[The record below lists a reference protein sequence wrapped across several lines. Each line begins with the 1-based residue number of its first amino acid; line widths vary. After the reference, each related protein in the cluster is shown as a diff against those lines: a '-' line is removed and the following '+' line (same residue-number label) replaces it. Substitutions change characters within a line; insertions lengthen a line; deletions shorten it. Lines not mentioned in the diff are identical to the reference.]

1 MIQLPTFLFEECANV
16 NSLRHFEGALE
27 HIAFFLAWFR
37 RVSDAPHAI
46 RFVFEPVPLIDE
58 PVILDE
64 SAMPLP
70 ETFTP
75 PALIDRT
82 RVPLHENAI
91 AVGQEG
97 VLRKLPRVHAV
108 HEIHIH
114 FE

>member
-1 MIQLPTFLFEECANV
+1 MVQLLTFLFEECANV
-16 NSLRHFEGALE
+16 ISLRHFEGTLE
-27 HIAFFLAWFR
+27 HIAFFFARFR
-37 RVSDAPHAI
+37 RVSDAPQAI
-46 RFVFEPVPLIDE
+46 RLVFKPLSLINEPI
-58 PVILDE
+58 ILDE

-97 VLRKLPRVHAV
+97 DLRKLP
-108 HEIHIH
+108 
-114 FE
+114 